1 MNIDVIIEYSLTGW
15 AKQQNISKLLL
26 R

>member
-1 MNIDVIIEYSLTGW
+1 MNNDVIIEYSLTGW